1 LSFLAI
7 LSLVSCYS
15 EHNVNTGFA
24 IHPLN
29 LERIL
34 WVALLSVF
42 GLALLWLILVGPLMA
57 LPTGRE
63 GWVMGSSVLA
73 ALLCLCVTFGAQF
86 RPLWGVIAL
95 GVLAGGLQGLR
106 PWLPTLDVVGSLLSL
121 VFLFYS
127 SYRPARAELGK
138 LFLDVLL
145 VAVSLFTV
153 LWHSELS
160 GLMTAAPG
168 GLLELMGGLSLVGLQ
183 VITLLLLLSTVLML
197 TLRRVEQN
205 YALELFILGLAL
217 TLRLATLLL
226 ELGPGERMLGGV
238 LELATVALFGLAAYR
253 SLHPLVVQPHTVSTR
268 ILSLALRGLPYAAV
282 LACLVT
288 LLTSLQDHEG
298 NSLAVGVGT
307 ALVTLL
313 ALGRQGW
320 AYAENRSL
328 SFEVRQLGAAERQ
341 LLGSLQVSESRY
353 QSLVE
358 NSSDLVQILSLTG
371 RILYASPS
379 HREKLGFE
387 TADLLE
393 QSVTLLLHPRD
404 EHAFRELLLGVSK
417 HGNLSAPLLYRVRHK
432 EGGWVWLEGV
442 AKNLLHQPA
451 VSGIVLNARDV
462 TEREKAREKMGQL
475 GVQLETRLE
484 RITTLHA
491 IDLAISSRLSL
502 NVTLDMVLAQVNS
515 HLSVEASAIRLRNRE
530 TGRLEFYS
538 GLGFKN
544 DEARDHLLMLG
555 ARWAENVLLEGKPL
569 GTRLAPEVYS
579 QWANVEGG
587 VRYFAAPLTIDGQT
601 QGVLEVYQRG
611 GARRE
616 REWHHFLET
625 LAGQSALAV
634 ENDRLLSDL
643 QRSNRELLNAYNEV
657 IEGWARALDLRD
669 KETEGH
675 SRRVTDLAVRLATKM
690 GLTNEEL
697 MNLRRG
703 ALLHDIGKMGIPDR
717 ILQKPGPLDPD
728 EWAIMRTHP
737 TLSYRMLEGIE
748 FLRPAL
754 DVPYAHHEKW
764 NGTGYPRGLKG
775 PNIPLSA
782 RIFAVVDVWDAL
794 TSNRPYHAA
803 RSPEESLA
811 IVLEGAGN
819 HFDPEVVRAFCT
831 LEEIGAVKA
840 VQVGSS
846 AD

>member
-1 LSFLAI
+1 
-7 LSLVSCYS
+7 
-15 EHNVNTGFA
+15 VNTAFTFPPA
-24 IHPLN
+24 A
-29 LERIL
+29 LERTL
-34 WVALLSVF
+34 WFALLGVS
-42 GLALLWLILVGPLMA
+42 GAALLWLVLAQPLLA
-57 LPTGRE
+57 LPAGRE
-63 GWVMGSSVLA
+63 AWVLA
-73 ALLCLCVTFGAQF
+73 SSALSALLCLCVAFGA
-86 RPLWGVIAL
+86 RGGPLWGVIAL
-95 GVLAGGLQGLR
+95 GVLVGGVTGLK
-106 PWLPTLDVVGSLLSL
+106 PWLPALDVVGSLLTL
-121 VFLFYS
+121 MLLFYS
-127 SYRPARAELGK
+127 PYRLARAELGK
-138 LFLDVLL
+138 LCLDVLL

-160 GLMTAAPG
+160 GLMTAPAG
-168 GLLELMGGLSLVGLQ
+168 GVLELGLSVVGLQ
-183 VITLLLLLSTVLML
+183 VIALLLLLSAVLML
-197 TLRRVEQN
+197 ALRRVEQN
-205 YALELFILGLAL
+205 YALELLILGLAL
-217 TLRLATLLL
+217 TLRLTTLLL
-226 ELGPGERMLGGV
+226 ELGPAREVAGSQMLGSQMDAGVLGGV
-238 LELATVALFGLAAYR
+238 LEVATATLFGFAAHR
-253 SLHPLVVQPHTVSTR
+253 SLHPLIVLPRATSTR

-288 LLTSLQDHEG
+288 LLTALQDRVG
-298 NSLAVGVGT
+298 SSLALGVGT

-328 SFEVRQLGAAERQ
+328 SVEVRQLGAAERQ
-341 LLGSLQVSESRY
+341 LLGSLQASESRY

-358 NSSDLVQILSLTG
+358 NSSDLVQILSLSG

-393 QSVTLLLHPRD
+393 QSVSLLLHPRD
-404 EHAFRELLLGVSK
+404 ELSFRELLRGAAQ
-417 HGNLSAPLLYRVRHK
+417 HRDLSAPLLYRVRHK

-462 TEREKAREKMGQL
+462 TEREEAREKVGQL
-475 GVQLETRLE
+475 GAQLETRLE
-484 RITTLHA
+484 RITALHA
-491 IDLAISSRLSL
+491 IDLAISSRISL

-515 HLSVEASAIRLRNRE
+515 QLSVEASAIRLRNRE
-530 TGRLEFYS
+530 SGLLEFYS

-544 DEARDHLLMLG
+544 VEARDHLLMLG

-579 QWANVEGG
+579 QWASVEGG
-587 VRYFAAPLTIDGQT
+587 VRYFAAPLIIDGQT

-643 QRSNRELLNAYNEV
+643 QRSNRELMAAYNEV

-675 SRRVTDLAVRLATKM
+675 SRRVMDLTVRLATRM
-690 GLTNEEL
+690 GLSNEEL
-697 MNLRRG
+697 MHLRRG

-728 EWAIMRTHP
+728 EWTVMRTHP
-737 TLSYRMLEGIE
+737 ILSYRMLEGIE

-794 TSNRPYHAA
+794 TSDRPYHAA
-803 RSPEESLA
+803 RSPEESLS
-811 IVLEGAGN
+811 IVLEGAGS

-831 LEEIGAVKA
+831 LEEIAALKA
-840 VQVGSS
+840 RRVGSS

>member
-1 LSFLAI
+1 M
-7 LSLVSCYS
+7 
-15 EHNVNTGFA
+15 
-24 IHPLN
+24 HPT
-29 LERIL
+29 LEQML
-34 WVALLSVF
+34 WFALLGVS
-42 GLALLWLILVGPLMA
+42 GLALLWLTVVGPLLA

-63 GWVMGSSVLA
+63 VWVIGSGTLA
-73 ALLCLCVTFGAQF
+73 VLLCLCATFVLPS
-86 RPLWGVIAL
+86 RPFWGIMAL
-95 GVLAGGLQGLR
+95 GVLSGSLQSLK
-106 PWLPTLDVVGSLLSL
+106 PWLPILDVVGSVLGL

-127 SYRPARAELGK
+127 SYRLARAELGK
-138 LFLDVLL
+138 LFLDVML

-153 LWHSELS
+153 LWYSQLS
-160 GLMTAAPG
+160 TLMPTVPG
-168 GLLELMGGLSLVGLQ
+168 GWLEPLGGLFLVGLQ
-183 VITLLLLLSTVLML
+183 VIALLLLLSSVLML
-197 TLRRVEQN
+197 ALRRVEQS
-205 YALELFILGLAL
+205 YALELLVLGLAL
-217 TLRLATLLL
+217 TLRLAALLI
-226 ELGPGERMLGGV
+226 ELGPGGWISGGI
-238 LELATVALFGLAAYR
+238 LEVATATLFGLAAYR
-253 SLHPLVVQPHTVSTR
+253 SLNPVSVLPHALSTQ
-268 ILSLALRGLPYAAV
+268 ILSLALRGLPYVAV

-288 LLTSLQDHEG
+288 LLTSLQDHED
-298 NSLAVGVGT
+298 NNLAVGVGT

-341 LLGSLQVSESRY
+341 LLDDLRASESRY

-358 NSSDLVQILSLTG
+358 NSSDLVQILSLSG

-379 HREKLGFE
+379 HREKLGFT

-393 QSVTLLLHPRD
+393 QSVSLLLHPRD
-404 EHAFRELLLGVSK
+404 EHAFRELLLGVSQ

-451 VSGIVLNARDV
+451 VAGIVLNAHDV
-462 TEREKAREKMGQL
+462 TEREEAQKKMGQL

-515 HLSVEASAIRLRNRE
+515 HLNVEASAIRLRNRQS
-530 TGRLEFYS
+530 GQLEFYS

-544 DEARDHLLMLG
+544 VEARDHLLMLG

-587 VRYFAAPLTIDGQT
+587 VRYFAAPLIIDGQT

-643 QRSNRELLNAYNEV
+643 QRSNRELLSAYNEV

-675 SRRVTDLAVRLATKM
+675 SRRVTDLAVRLASKM
-690 GLTNEEL
+690 GLSNEEL

-764 NGTGYPRGLKG
+764 NGGGYPRGLKG
-775 PNIPLSA
+775 LTIPLSA

-794 TSNRPYHAA
+794 TSNRPYHTA

-811 IVLEGAGN
+811 IVLEGAGS

-831 LEEIGAVKA
+831 LEEIATIKA
-840 VQVGSS
+840 VRVGSS

>member
-1 LSFLAI
+1 M
-7 LSLVSCYS
+7 
-15 EHNVNTGFA
+15 NTGFA
-24 IHPLN
+24 LPSLS
-29 LERIL
+29 LERTL
-34 WVALLSVF
+34 WVALLSVS
-42 GLALLWLILVGPLMA
+42 GLALLWLTLVGPLLV
-57 LPTGRE
+57 LPTGWE
-63 GWVMGSSVLA
+63 GWVLASSALS
-73 ALLCLCVTFGAQF
+73 ALLCLCATFGAQW

-106 PWLPTLDVVGSLLSL
+106 PSLPTFDVVGSLLTL
-121 VFLFYS
+121 VLLFYS
-127 SYRPARAELGK
+127 PYRPPRAELGK
-138 LFLDVLL
+138 LLLDALL

-160 GLMTAAPG
+160 ALMLSVPA
-168 GLLELMGGLSLVGLQ
+168 GLLEPLLSSWGGLSPIGLQ
-183 VITLLLLLSTVLML
+183 IIALMLLLSAVLML
-197 TLRRVEQN
+197 ALRRVEQS
-205 YALELFILGLAL
+205 YALELLILGLAL

-226 ELGPGERMLGGV
+226 ELGSGSVSGNVSGSVVDSGRLGGV
-238 LELATVALFGLAAYR
+238 LEVATATLFGLAAYL
-253 SLHPLVVQPHTVSTR
+253 SLHPLVVLPHTASTR

-288 LLTSLQDHEG
+288 LLTSQQDHQG
-298 NSLAVGVGT
+298 SSLAVGVGT

-313 ALGRQGW
+313 ALGRQAW

-328 SFEVRQLGAAERQ
+328 SVEVRQLGAAERQ
-341 LLGSLQVSESRY
+341 LLGSLQASESRY

-358 NSSDLVQILSLTG
+358 NSSDLVQILSLSG

-379 HREKLGFE
+379 HREKLGFD
-387 TADLLE
+387 TLDLLE
-393 QSVTLLLHPRD
+393 QSVSLLLHPRD
-404 EHAFRELLLGVSK
+404 EDAFRELLLGVSK
-417 HGNLSAPLLYRVRHK
+417 HDDLSAPLLYRVRHK

-451 VSGIVLNARDV
+451 VAGVVLNARDV
-462 TEREKAREKMGQL
+462 TEREEAREKMGQL

-502 NVTLDMVLAQVNS
+502 NVTLDMVLAQVNT

-530 TGRLEFYS
+530 SGLLEFYS

-544 DEARDHLLMLG
+544 VEARDHLLMLG

-579 QWANVEGG
+579 QWASVEGG
-587 VRYFAAPLTIDGQT
+587 VRYFAAPLIIDGQT

-643 QRSNRELLNAYNEV
+643 QRSNRELVAAYNEV

-675 SRRVTDLAVRLATKM
+675 SRRVMDLTVRLATRM
-690 GLTNEEL
+690 GLSNEEL
-697 MNLRRG
+697 MHLRRG

-728 EWAIMRTHP
+728 EWVVMRTHP

-775 PNIPLSA
+775 PSIPLSA

-794 TSNRPYHAA
+794 TSDRPYHAA
-803 RSPEESLA
+803 RSPEESLS
-811 IVLEGAGN
+811 IVLEGAGS

-831 LEEIGAVKA
+831 LEEIAA
-840 VQVGSS
+840 LRARRVGSS